1 MKYIVVGTAGHVDHG
16 KTTLIKALTGIDTD
30 RLKEEKERGM
40 SIDIGFAYL
49 NLPNDI
55 CAEIIDVPGHEHFIK
70 NMLAGVGFLDL
81 ALLIIAA
88 NEGVMPQTKEHL
100 DILKLLAVK
109 KGIIVLTKID
119 LVDKEWPGLVT
130 ENIREITRNTFFE
143 NAPIVYVS
151 GITGEGL
158 EKLKQII
165 SQIVEEIET
174 KNISLP
180 FRLPVDRVF
189 KMEGFGTVITGTI
202 VSGTLKLDNPVEVLP
217 QRIKSRVRQLQ
228 SHKGKISQAVAGQRL
243 GINLAGIKLEEI
255 NRGDTLAQPGYLS
268 PTNLLDVHLQ
278 MLDDTPHHL
287 VNRTR
292 VRVYL
297 GTGEYFARTRLLGR
311 NELKPGEEGYLQ
323 LQLEKPVAVLK
334 NDHFILRL
342 YSPLVTIGGGKIL
355 DIHPAK
361 HKRFQEEVIVRKLAT
376 YEKGSSEELVEQI
389 LLSEQNKIFSLEEI
403 AKMSNLAN
411 EEIKNILS
419 DLNQENKIVRLEKPE
434 RVLHQQ
440 QLQNLKEKIINILQE
455 IHQKQPL
462 RLNLSKEEIKTKIS
476 GGEIFDFI
484 LNELVKEKKIILEKD
499 KVRLAEHQ
507 LKFSPEEEKIKKE
520 IENIC
525 LKGEFTPL
533 TLEETKIHL
542 SQSKNIPQPCT
553 VLVQGKPEIIET
565 IVSSLIEMGVLI
577 KLEEG
582 FIIHQNALE
591 KAKIIL
597 KNYLSEKKEIT
608 VSEYRQILNS
618 SRKYTL
624 PILQYF
630 DTIKFTKRIGD
641 KRVLA

>member
-16 KTTLIKALTGIDTD
+16 KTALIKALTGIDTD

-40 SIDIGFAYL
+40 SIDLGFAYL

-81 ALLIIAA
+81 ALLVIAA

-119 LVDKEWPGLVT
+119 LVDKEWLSLVS
-130 ENIREITRNTFFE
+130 ENVKEITKNTFFE
-143 NAPIVYVS
+143 NAPIIYVS
-151 GITGEGL
+151 SITGEGL

-165 SQIVEEIET
+165 SELAQEIEPR
-174 KNISLP
+174 NISLP

-189 KMEGFGTVITGTI
+189 KMEGFGTVVTGTL
-202 VSGTLKLDNPVEVLP
+202 VSGTLKLDDPVEVLP

-228 SHKGKISQAVAGQRL
+228 SHKGKINQAVAGQRL

-255 NRGDTLAQPGYLS
+255 SRGDLLAQPGYLS

-278 MLDDTPHHL
+278 ILPNLPRSL

-292 VRVYL
+292 VRIYL
-297 GTGEYFARTRLLGR
+297 GTDEYFGR
-311 NELKPGEEGYLQ
+311 VKILDKNELKPGEEGYVQ
-323 LQLEKPVAVLK
+323 LQLEKLTAALK
-334 NDHFILRL
+334 NDHFILRF
-342 YSPLVTIGGGKIL
+342 YSPLLTIGGGKIL
-355 DIHPAK
+355 DAHPLK
-361 HKRFQEEVIVRKLAT
+361 HKRFQEEVVRKLTT

-389 LLSEQNKIFSLEEI
+389 LLSGKNKIFSLQEI
-403 AKMSNLAN
+403 TKMSNLSD

-419 DLNQENKIVRLEKPE
+419 NLNKENKIVRLEKPE
-434 RVLHQQ
+434 RIIHQQ
-440 QLQNLKEKIINILQE
+440 QLQNLKEKIVDLLQE
-455 IHQKQPL
+455 LHQKQPI

-476 GGEIFDFI
+476 GEEIFDFI

-507 LKFSPEEEKIKKE
+507 PKFSPEEEKIKKE
-520 IENIC
+520 IENVC
-525 LKGEFTPL
+525 LKGEFAPP
-533 TLEETKIHL
+533 TLEEIKTYL
-542 SQSKNIPQPCT
+542 SCNKNIS
-553 VLVQGKPEIIET
+553 PEENIET
-565 IVSSLIEMGVLI
+565 VISSLIEMGTLV

-582 FIIHQNALE
+582 FFIHKEALE
-591 KAKIIL
+591 KAKRIL
-597 KNYLSEKKEIT
+597 QNYLSKEKEIT
-608 VSEYRQILNS
+608 VSQYRQILNS

-641 KRVLA
+641 KRVLSSA